1 MSFTVTF
8 DKNSDDATGE
18 MQSQTFS
25 YTEEGN
31 LSANTFAWQGYAFSA
46 WNTEA
51 DGSGIS
57 YNDGVEFKK
66 IAEANNPNVKLYA
79 QWEAG
84 AAKYTVRHYKQN
96 LEQTSY
102 DEVSG
107 DTKELWGLTGK
118 STSAVALEYDG
129 FSAREIEQAEISAD
143 GTTEVKIYY
152 DRNTCTVSFDAD
164 NGSAI
169 SSQNVVYEAKANE
182 PPAPE
187 KSGYTFG
194 GWYNGDT
201 IFDFNQAIKSDTKI
215 IARWTAIS
223 YTIKYNLN
231 GTSEFSATNSSEN
244 SEKYT
249 VESNITFK
257 NPTRKGYN
265 FCGWYTSENFATGT
279 EITGTQGKTEA
290 IEIYAKWE
298 ETTHKINY
306 HIVSGQ
312 SYGKISDNWQT
323 SFKEIEGVTLPC
335 GKEHINEVV
344 QNYFTKFY
352 TDEALTEEVS
362 GWQKLEKTYDVDL
375 YIKYCCTTETAESAI
390 NALENTETEYAMYV
404 TGAVSDT
411 TISKM
416 REALVKKENAGFD
429 LNLIE
434 ITGLTTVPHGAFKEC
449 KSLTAVELPYGIIT
463 IEYEAF
469 FL

>member
-265 FCGWYTSENFATGT
+265 FCGWYTSENP
-279 EITGTQGKTEA
+279 
-290 IEIYAKWE
+290 
-298 ETTHKINY
+298 
-306 HIVSGQ
+306 SQ
-312 SYGKISDNWQT
+312 SRSMQSRMT
-323 SFKEIEGVTLPC
+323 PTRA
-335 GKEHINEVV
+335 
-344 QNYFTKFY
+344 Y
-352 TDEALTEEVS
+352 TIML
-362 GWQKLEKTYDVDL
+362 
-375 YIKYCCTTETAESAI
+375 
-390 NALENTETEYAMYV
+390 
-404 TGAVSDT
+404 
-411 TISKM
+411 
-416 REALVKKENAGFD
+416 
-429 LNLIE
+429 
-434 ITGLTTVPHGAFKEC
+434 
-449 KSLTAVELPYGIIT
+449 
-463 IEYEAF
+463 
-469 FL
+469 